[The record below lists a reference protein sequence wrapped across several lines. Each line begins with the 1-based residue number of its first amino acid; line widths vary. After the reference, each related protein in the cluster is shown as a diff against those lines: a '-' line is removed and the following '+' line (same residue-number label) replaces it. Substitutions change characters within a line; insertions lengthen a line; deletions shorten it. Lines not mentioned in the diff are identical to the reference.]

1 MKPNNPWGSTPFFA
15 AHTGDYSE
23 LRRMLAQG
31 VDPNVPDHMGHL
43 PLAHA
48 ASHNRREM
56 IELLL
61 AAGANAAP
69 PEGIAPP
76 LSYAKDIA
84 IAERLIAAGA
94 NVDAVS
100 REDYGFHTERTA
112 LMQAASAGNLEIVRL
127 LLRHHARL
135 DLRDRDGKTALQMAA
150 AYGRAQ
156 VIEALLEA
164 GAPVGFSEAA
174 LLGDTDK
181 LQEMLEGV
189 PPPSNAT
196 VTHAFFAS
204 VQFGNPETVALLLE
218 HGADVNALA
227 ARGSLTPLILA
238 VRRPDPEL
246 VRILLARG
254 ADKEAL
260 DGAGQTALHSAV
272 SPRNPRGLEI
282 AEILLDA
289 GANVDCRVRYRHVPQ
304 ETGRPGTTPLM
315 RAAMSGNLE
324 IIQMLIRHGS
334 DLNLRDASG
343 RTALEIAAGGRNH
356 QAAIDALTEAGA
368 AVGLIEA
375 AQMGDND
382 QMMELLEQAPDPQSD
397 EMAQVFWNA
406 AGSCGIGVVTRML
419 ELGVP
424 VDAQSLRDETALMRA
439 AYCDRIDIGRLLI
452 DRGADVNAANIT
464 EGVALHRCHSSPD
477 FARMLLAAGAE
488 IDRKN
493 HLGFTPLMV
502 AAQRGTD
509 ECVRVLIEAG
519 ASVNHRNN
527 QGVTALMLAA
537 LFGNEE
543 TIGMLAAGGADTEVV
558 NDLDENGGGGRTA
571 LMFAVLKSRAAAA
584 QALLDAGANTENQGL
599 KRETPLA
606 MAIRLADISGDT
618 TMVDLLRAAGAS
630 EQQRD

>member
-23 LRRMLAQG
+23 LRRILAQG
-31 VDPNVPDHMGHL
+31 VDPNVCDHMGHL

-48 ASHNRREM
+48 ASHSRLEM

-76 LSYAKDIA
+76 LSYAKDAA

-94 NVDAVS
+94 EVDAVS
-100 REDYGFHTERTA
+100 RAEYGFHTERTA
-112 LMQAASAGNLEIVRL
+112 LMQAASAGNWEIVGL
-127 LLRHHARL
+127 LLRYHARL
-135 DLRDRDGKTALQMAA
+135 DLRDRDGRTALHLAA
-150 AYGRAQ
+150 AYGHAQ
-156 VIEALLEA
+156 VIEALLAA
-164 GAPVGFSEAA
+164 GAPVGLSEAA

-181 LQEMLEGV
+181 LKKMLDGE
-189 PPPSNAT
+189 PPPSSAAI
-196 VTHAFFAS
+196 THAFFAS
-204 VQFGNPETVALLLE
+204 VQFGSPETVTLLLE

-238 VRRPDPEL
+238 VRRPAPEL
-246 VRILLARG
+246 VRILLAHD
-254 ADKEAL
+254 ADKETL

-282 AEILLDA
+282 AGILLDA

-315 RAAMSGNLE
+315 RAASTGNIE
-324 IIQMLIRHGS
+324 IIQLLVRHGA
-334 DLNLRDASG
+334 DPNLRDASG
-343 RTALEIAAGGRNH
+343 RTALQIASNGRNH
-356 QAAIDALTEAGA
+356 QAAVDALQKAGA
-368 AVGLIEA
+368 VVGLIEA

-382 QMMELLEQAPDPQSD
+382 KMMVLVEQASDPQSD
-397 EMAQVFWNA
+397 EMAQAFRYA
-406 AGSCGIGVVTRML
+406 AGSCGAGVVTRMV

-424 VDAQSLRDETALMRA
+424 VDARSIRDETALMRA

-452 DRGADVNAANIT
+452 DRGANVNAANFT

-488 IDRKN
+488 IDSRN

-519 ASVNHRNN
+519 AGVNHRNN
-527 QGVTALMLAA
+527 QGVTALMFAA
-537 LFGNEE
+537 LFGSEAA
-543 TIGMLAAGGADTEVV
+543 IGMLAAAGADMEVV

-599 KRETPLA
+599 KHETPLTIA
-606 MAIRLADISGDT
+606 LRIAEKSGDT
-618 TMVDLLRAAGAS
+618 TIVDLLRAAGAS
-630 EQQRD
+630 A